1 MLFTD
6 NMKVLLPSLKNLNVD
21 MVGFGDDGQRFYNL
35 LSGCPLIEELEMK
48 DIACPTTDD
57 KPHGVSALSRDL
69 LSFETT
75 SQVPEGLGSYV
86 VSSKKAQANWYGKIL
101 EAWKQAKPRPQTDE
115 EAARLVITTLKGH
128 KKADVETL
136 FACYKK
142 VSPIMFLDEIVS
154 KLLTSQPTE
163 LAFLLP
169 HVDIYR
175 EISFVPPSDSKTSRE
190 VHANLKILE

>member
-1 MLFTD
+1 MPKFAPRRTI
-6 NMKVLLPSLKNLNVD
+6 SL
-21 MVGFGDDGQRFYNL
+21 
-35 LSGCPLIEELEMK
+35 
-48 DIACPTTDD
+48 T
-57 KPHGVSALSRDL
+57 GVSALSRDL

-75 SQVPEGLGSYV
+75 SQVSLHCFLINFLLDQLTSLRFLKGLEVMLCLLKRLKQIG
-86 VSSKKAQANWYGKIL
+86 YGKIL

-128 KKADVETL
+128 KKADVEGL
-136 FACYKK
+136 LSFYRLP
-142 VSPIMFLDEIVS
+142 SPAIKRS
-154 KLLTSQPTE
+154 KLLTSQATE